1 MTSTTTNEPSI
12 LEHRAAARTPAVLG
26 YFSPPTA
33 IFSPG

>member
-1 MTSTTTNEPSI
+1 MTSTTTNKSSI

-26 YFSPPTA
+26 YFSQRTA